1 MNRELVSE
9 CSGKGAILQGEEAL
23 LTIHVEAQNA
33 QLMCVDE
40 NKHVIDSVGNE
51 GLAFR
56 EATTARL
63 WAQNLLGCT
72 HGGPQKQLLGWHLQV
87 GAKKEEINERGH
99 RRRI

>member
-23 LTIHVEAQNA
+23 STIHVEAQNA

-56 EATTARL
+56 EA
-63 WAQNLLGCT
+63 
-72 HGGPQKQLLGWHLQV
+72 KQPDS
-87 GAKKEEINERGH
+87 GH
-99 RRRI
+99 RTCWGVPMEGPRNNCWGGTFK